1 MSRELTKDKM
11 IERSLITKFR
21 KSIWAP
27 FIRAIKE
34 YELID
39 KNDKIAVC
47 ISGGK
52 DSFILAKLM
61 QNLQKFSDVPF
72 ELEYIVMDPGYN
84 AKNREKIEENAKLLN
99 LPIKIFN
106 SNIFD
111 VANSTP
117 KNPCYLCARM
127 RRGCLYKFAKDLGCN
142 KIALGHHQND
152 VIETTLIAMFYGAQL
167 QGMLPKLN
175 STNFK
180 GMQLIRPLFRIKEEA
195 IENWVKYNNLEFI
208 RCACRFTE
216 KNNDEDITSKRLE
229 IKNLIKSLK
238 ETNEMIEDNIL
249 SSIHQVNLDTFVG
262 YKTEG
267 KEYTSTMN
275 LKR

>member
-1 MSRELTKDKM
+1 MARELSKDK
-11 IERSLITKFR
+11 IVERSLITKFR

-27 FIRAIKE
+27 FIHSVKQ
-34 YELID
+34 YELIE

-52 DSFILAKLM
+52 DSFLLAKLM
-61 QNLQKFSDVPF
+61 QNLHRFSDIPF

-84 AKNREKIEENAKLLN
+84 QLNREKIIQNAKLLN
-99 LPIKIFN
+99 IPIKIFKT
-106 SNIFD
+106 NIFD

-127 RRGCLYKFAKDLGCN
+127 RRGCLYKFAKELGCN
-142 KIALGHHQND
+142 KIALGHHLND

-175 STNFK
+175 STNFE
-180 GMQLIRPLFRIKEEA
+180 GMQLIRPLFRVKEDA
-195 IENWVKYNNLEFI
+195 IEHWVNYNNLEFI

-238 ETNEMIEDNIL
+238 ETNDMIEDNIFSAL
-249 SSIHQVNLDTFVG
+249 HQVNIDTFAG
-262 YKTEG
+262 YKTKGE
-267 KEYTSTMN
+267 EFTSTEN
-275 LKR
+275 LKK

>member
-39 KNDKIAVC
+39 ENDKIAVC

-99 LPIKIFN
+99 IPIKIFN

-275 LKR
+275 LKK

>member
-275 LKR
+275 LKK